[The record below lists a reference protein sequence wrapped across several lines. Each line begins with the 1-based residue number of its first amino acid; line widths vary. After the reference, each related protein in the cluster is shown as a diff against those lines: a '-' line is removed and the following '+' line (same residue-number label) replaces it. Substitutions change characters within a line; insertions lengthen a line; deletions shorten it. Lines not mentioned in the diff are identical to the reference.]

1 MTIMLEERIVTATGV
16 ERRTS
21 IEPAGND
28 RDRAFQLFADRVAAN
43 PAAYAPTA
51 GIRLVLVEGGV
62 R

>member
-21 IEPAGND
+21 AEPAGT
-28 RDRAFQLFADRVAAN
+28 DRVAAN

-51 GIRLVLVEGGV
+51 GIRLVLVLGGD